1 MKDFLDLAK
10 ERYSCRCLSD
20 REVEQEKIDKILRA
34 GQLAPTAKNAQ
45 PIKIWVIKSEEAINK
60 LKEVVKMDF
69 GAKLFFLIGADRSK
83 AFVRPF
89 DNANFADVDGA
100 IVATHMLL
108 EIQELG
114 LNTTWVGYIDTPR
127 LQQLMPQLQGY
138 DLIALFPTGYADE
151 QKGTPGPRHAERKD
165 LSELVEVL

>member
-20 REVEQEKIDKILRA
+20 REVEQEKIDKILKA

-45 PIKIWVIKSEEAINK
+45 PVKIWVFKSEEAINN
-60 LKEVVKMDF
+60 
-69 GAKLFFLIGADRSK
+69 RSK

-165 LSELVEVL
+165 LSELVEIL